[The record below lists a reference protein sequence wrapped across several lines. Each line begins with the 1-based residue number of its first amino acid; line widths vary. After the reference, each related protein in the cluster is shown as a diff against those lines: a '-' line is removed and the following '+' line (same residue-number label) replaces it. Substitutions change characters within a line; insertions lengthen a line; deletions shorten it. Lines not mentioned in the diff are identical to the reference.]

1 MEDLT
6 GRQFNSYQIVAPL
19 GEGGMAAVYKAFQ
32 PSMDRYVALKILPR
46 QFASEELF
54 IARFEQEA
62 KVVAQLQHPHILPVF
77 DYDQAEG
84 YTYIV
89 MPFLQSGNLTDLLTG
104 QPLPLDQINKVISQ
118 IGDALD
124 YAHSQGLVHRDIK
137 PSNVMLDERGNCLLT
152 DFGITKIVES
162 SSKLTVTGSIL
173 GTPAYMSPEQGMDQ
187 ELDGR
192 SDIYSLGIMFYEMAT
207 GRVPFQAE
215 TPIAVVVKHMND
227 PLPPPRQVNP
237 GLPES
242 IKRVILK
249 ALSKEAQDRYATAG
263 DMVQALQSAINELD
277 PPEMS
282 SMDATVPE
290 AVVTRPQQET
300 FIRKTNLPRKII
312 LTTVIIAFALI
323 VGAALVFSIGGGRS
337 KSSYDNFNDP
347 KYNGTINSDLWQPV
361 VNAPSSIEQQDG
373 KVILSLEPNVD
384 EIISL
389 ISSSKFSST
398 WLHYGEANILLSSQK
413 TGHDGDVGFAL
424 IGDDQYNNRLIYLC
438 VIGRSSPVRTW
449 CEANLDGESVS
460 FYATE
465 AIQTDYD
472 VWHTVRIELG
482 PEMETTFYIDGKL
495 AGVYQIP
502 ASARDTSW
510 IFKVRLEVWSPQM
523 DGIEAHF
530 DEVKVEQFEK
540 ETD

>member
-187 ELDGR
+187 QLDGR

>member
-1 MEDLT
+1 M
-6 GRQFNSYQIVAPL
+6 
-19 GEGGMAAVYKAFQ
+19 
-32 PSMDRYVALKILPR
+32 
-46 QFASEELF
+46 
-54 IARFEQEA
+54 
-62 KVVAQLQHPHILPVF
+62 
-77 DYDQAEG
+77 
-84 YTYIV
+84 
-89 MPFLQSGNLTDLLTG
+89 
-104 QPLPLDQINKVISQ
+104 
-118 IGDALD
+118 
-124 YAHSQGLVHRDIK
+124 
-137 PSNVMLDERGNCLLT
+137 
-152 DFGITKIVES
+152 
-162 SSKLTVTGSIL
+162 
-173 GTPAYMSPEQGMDQ
+173 
-187 ELDGR
+187 
-192 SDIYSLGIMFYEMAT
+192 
-207 GRVPFQAE
+207 
-215 TPIAVVVKHMND
+215 
-227 PLPPPRQVNP
+227 
-237 GLPES
+237 
-242 IKRVILK
+242 
-249 ALSKEAQDRYATAG
+249 
-263 DMVQALQSAINELD
+263 
-277 PPEMS
+277 
-282 SMDATVPE
+282 
-290 AVVTRPQQET
+290 
-300 FIRKTNLPRKII
+300 
-312 LTTVIIAFALI
+312 
-323 VGAALVFSIGGGRS
+323 
-337 KSSYDNFNDP
+337 
-347 KYNGTINSDLWQPV
+347 
-361 VNAPSSIEQQDG
+361 NAPSSIEQQDG